1 MWYTDITGILQ
12 KRQPNTIRLSGVRMY
27 MHIKKKNQRIAD
39 IDNEGKIRFFTLT
52 GYTNSHVIWS

>member
-52 GYTNSHVIWS
+52 GYTTSHVIWS